1 MKMKNKGKRGFTLT
15 ELVVVIAVLAIISTM
30 VVSFSVMVNG
40 SQRLAK
46 AKVEALGDIRLAES
60 VIENFINDASDSNNT
75 NCYRS
80 ETMLANIEGDTLTFE
95 NGALNI
101 NKTGGEN
108 STVNFEHITNITF
121 SYHST
126 KENGADTI
134 YYCKI
139 TYIVGDHEYDYTFCV
154 NPYAGETI
162 NTTQGEGT

>member
-1 MKMKNKGKRGFTLT
+1 MKIKNKGRRGATLT
-15 ELVVVIAVLAIISTM
+15 ELIVVVAVLSIVAVM
-30 VVSFSVMVNG
+30 VVSFSTMVGG

-46 AKVEALGDIRLAES
+46 AKVDALSDIRVAES
-60 VIENFINDASDSNNT
+60 VVENFINDASDINNT

-126 KENGADTI
+126 AENGADTI

-139 TYIVGDHEYDYTFCV
+139 AYVIGELNYEYTFCV
-154 NPYAGETI
+154 NPYAGESI
-162 NTTQGEGT
+162 

>member
-60 VIENFINDASDSNNT
+60 VIEGFIVDKANEEKAFSASDDGKSLKIDDT
-75 NCYRS
+75 EKIVYTGSALEVYRGS
-80 ETMLANIEGDTLTFE
+80 DG
-95 NGALNI
+95 
-101 NKTGGEN
+101 KT
-108 STVNFEHITNITF
+108 THTFEHITKIEFNT
-121 SYHST
+121 HGST
-126 KENGADTI
+126 DII

-139 TYIVGDHEYDYTFCV
+139 TYTVGDHEYDYTFCV

-162 NTTQGEGT
+162 NPTQGEGT